1 MGDPS
6 IFLQTSQPILRVVS
20 LLVPPVPFLSP
31 FWLGGFPYQL
41 RRQKKER
48 YPYAK
53 LSNVEDLEE
62 QCGYGVCFFVWDVE
76 ASNVYQRGCKDM
88 VQVGNLKKTHFCLTP
103 LHGNLRLAPSS
114 HGESQA
120 AADESVFVGAGRS
133 EMARPLQAVAAMSWG
148 VLPLFMVV
156 LRNIVFF
163 CLVYG
168 LSL

>member
-1 MGDPS
+1 MAMV
-6 IFLQTSQPILRVVS
+6 FVS
-20 LLVPPVPFLSP
+20 SFGM
-31 FWLGGFPYQL
+31 WK
-41 RRQKKER
+41 RQMFTK
-48 YPYAK
+48 
-53 LSNVEDLEE
+53 
-62 QCGYGVCFFVWDVE
+62 GVARTWF
-76 ASNVYQRGCKDM
+76 R
-88 VQVGNLKKTHFCLTP
+88 GNLKKTHFCLTP

-168 LSL
+168 LSLWFH